1 MSARLERLVVQRVRR
16 ASFLTA
22 EFQRRGQ
29 HALGALDP
37 DAIEDMEAQVRPSHF
52 LVWVSETSAVAPV
65 GQPRGD
71 HTRSYAAIILPSL
84 SRSHCTSAVRTRVVV
99 PWPPLYHRAPLLPYF
114 YFSWLVSG
122 LWQCT
127 VTLSEVLAVLMS
139 ME

>member
-52 LVWVSETSAVAPV
+52 RVWVSETSAVAPV

-71 HTRSYAAIILPSL
+71 HTRSYAAIVLSSL
-84 SRSHCTSAVRTRVVV
+84 SRSHRTSAVRTRVVAVAAPV
-99 PWPPLYHRAPLLPYF
+99 PSAVPAAVLL
-114 YFSWLVSG
+114 
-122 LWQCT
+122 
-127 VTLSEVLAVLMS
+127 VLMS
-139 ME
+139 RQWTMAVHRYI